1 MWNAFATAQV
11 RLQGL
16 LRRLQTEPDSGGLSV
31 QFARNRSLVFLENRQ
46 TNWADEL
53 GFSQKDPKGSAGFNR
68 LLISSNV
75 NFKKALGSMRI
86 SCRSFSKGRIVQG
99 KIFCGFRNVAIFAE
113 FLWEDKATKN
123 FQVWICNFVE
133 SKSEN
138 FLGQSGS
145 LGTLPF
151 SSLIKSFYFIDLWWT
166 CLKLELI
173 AKRKMKLHA
182 LLWIHGVQI
191 IRVAKKRIFKE
202 PLEVSF
208 DFRKLTMMV
217 LFG

>member
-133 SKSEN
+133 SKSEDFIGLSVN
-138 FLGQSGS
+138 HFLGSSDS
-145 LGTLPF
+145 LLAVPF
-151 SSLIKSFYFIDLWWT
+151 GSLIKSFYWFCDELASSWSSLRKEKWSST
-166 CLKLELI
+166 HFCGFMEFKLF
-173 AKRKMKLHA
+173 A
-182 LLWIHGVQI
+182 WP
-191 IRVAKKRIFKE
+191 KKGFLRS
-202 PLEVSF
+202 L
-208 DFRKLTMMV
+208 
-217 LFG
+217 